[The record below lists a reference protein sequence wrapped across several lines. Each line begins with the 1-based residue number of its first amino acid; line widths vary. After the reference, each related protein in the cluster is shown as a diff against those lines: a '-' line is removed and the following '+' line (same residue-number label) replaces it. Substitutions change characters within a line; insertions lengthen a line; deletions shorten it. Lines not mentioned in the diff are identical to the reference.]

1 MSKDANDTQKT
12 YGDFIDVVKDIPAAL
27 FGSVECPPEGEADL
41 IILGDSSFALV
52 ANHDSPTNSSR
63 LAFGELLQSKE
74 YALKQIR
81 SVYSGLK
88 WGKGLSAINHQVWEL
103 MEEVERENRL
113 QGRPTLPILVVVGW
127 AGNDVHGDLVT
138 KDALGSIQQA

>member
-88 WGKGLSAINHQVWEL
+88 WGKGLSAINHQVGEL
-103 MEEVERENRL
+103 MEKVDGEREPAS
-113 QGRPTLPILVVVGW
+113 RPPNPANPCRSGVGW
-127 AGNDVHGDLVT
+127 
-138 KDALGSIQQA
+138 QRCPR

>member
-1 MSKDANDTQKT
+1 MSKDAN
-12 YGDFIDVVKDIPAAL
+12 GDFIDVVKDIPAAL

-88 WGKGLSAINHQVWEL
+88 WGKGYPPSII
-103 MEEVERENRL
+103 RF
-113 QGRPTLPILVVVGW
+113 
-127 AGNDVHGDLVT
+127 
-138 KDALGSIQQA
+138 GS